1 MREGTRGTAVSR
13 RRRMSAAEVRGAM
26 LEAGRRSIWNAGLTL
41 DLNDSHFDDL
51 IRDASVPR
59 SSVFRIWQTKADY
72 LVDLYE
78 SVTASGMQD
87 LRESIVDAGTFGSA
101 TELLDS
107 RSDLLTSAQGRRA
120 LLLEIVR
127 TGVAANLE
135 RMSNHPHWHSYAQ
148 LMISAPVLL
157 DLPDGDRIAA
167 AQIATE
173 RSSFIAAF
181 ADRYRALF
189 GSLKLEPKNPALGY
203 EHFTVASVGVVE
215 AFAMR
220 NVLASTVPTA
230 DTASPTLKE
239 LVVGTVPGP
248 GIDGGEAP
256 WLPVAVA
263 FLGVVDAFFEPAE

>member
-78 SVTASGMQD
+78 SVTAAGMQD
-87 LRESIVDAGTFGSA
+87 LRESVVDADSFRKA
-101 TELLDS
+101 NELLES
-107 RSDLLTSAQGRRA
+107 HADLLATAEGRRA
-120 LLLEIVR
+120 LLLEVVR

-148 LMISAPVLL
+148 LMISAPVLV
-157 DLPDGDRIAA
+157 DLPDGERIAT
-167 AQIATE
+167 AQVATE

-181 ADRYRALF
+181 SDRHRELF
-189 GSLKLEPKNPALGY
+189 EALGLRLKDQSLRY
-203 EHFTVASVGVVE
+203 EHFTIASVGVVE

-239 LVVGTVPGP
+239 LTTGTVPGP
-248 GIDGGEAP
+248 GLDGEQAP
-256 WLPVAVA
+256 WLAAAVA
-263 FLGVVDAFFEPAE
+263 YLGIVDAYFEPVD